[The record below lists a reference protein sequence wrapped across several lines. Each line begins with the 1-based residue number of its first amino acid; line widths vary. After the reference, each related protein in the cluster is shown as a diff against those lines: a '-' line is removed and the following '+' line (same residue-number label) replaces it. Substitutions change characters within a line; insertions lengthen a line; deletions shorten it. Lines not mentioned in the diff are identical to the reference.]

1 MKRCVIVEARGAL
14 EEKEGGTARVSRI
27 SKEKCYVRK
36 GGVAR
41 QNERDNDAIGL
52 VDIQDRVV
60 W

>member
-1 MKRCVIVEARGAL
+1 MIIEARGAL
-14 EEKEGGTARVSRI
+14 EEKEGRTARVSRI

-41 QNERDNDAIGL
+41 QDERDNDAIGL
-52 VDIQDRVV
+52 VDIKDRVV